1 VNKLWSNT
9 LSLSWQPSPAEF
21 SITLSKMLYRYI
33 DTDTGG
39 RKTLR
44 AEKYDASVTGNNNE
58 KTPSLIDHLWRV
70 ML

>member
-1 VNKLWSNT
+1 
-9 LSLSWQPSPAEF
+9 
-21 SITLSKMLYRYI
+21 MLYRYI

-58 KTPSLIDHLWRV
+58 KTPSLIDHLRKV
-70 ML
+70 MLWEHPSLFLMYSFPCSKQDKKASDWG